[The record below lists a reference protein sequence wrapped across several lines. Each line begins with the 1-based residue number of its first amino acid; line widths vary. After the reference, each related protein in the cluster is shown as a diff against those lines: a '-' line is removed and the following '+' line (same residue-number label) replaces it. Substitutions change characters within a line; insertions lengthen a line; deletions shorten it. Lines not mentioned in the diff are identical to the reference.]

1 METTNQNDLGSI
13 HISDKA
19 ISSIAARTAA
29 LVPHVHALD
38 ATLAESAARRLG
50 RGSLSQGA
58 VTRISGNT
66 AEITLRLIVESGYR
80 IPDIALKVQ
89 KAVKDAV
96 ERDTGCQVDAVHILV
111 AGIVFPEDKEAGQ

>member
-1 METTNQNDLGSI
+1 MPWMRRWLNRR
-13 HISDKA
+13 
-19 ISSIAARTAA
+19 AAGF
-29 LVPHVHALD
+29 
-38 ATLAESAARRLG
+38 G

-58 VTRISGNT
+58 VTRISGNA

>member
-29 LVPHVHALD
+29 LVPHVYALD
-38 ATLAESAARRLG
+38 ATLAESAAPRLG

-58 VTRISGNT
+58 VTRISGNA

>member
-1 METTNQNDLGSI
+1 METTKTNALGSI

-38 ATLAESAARRLG
+38 ATLAESAAHRLG

-58 VTRISGNT
+58 ETHISGN
-66 AEITLRLIVESGYR
+66 AVEITLRLIVESGYR

-89 KAVKDAV
+89 KAVKEAV
-96 ERDTGCQVDAVHILV
+96 ERDTGCQVDAVHILI
-111 AGIVFPEDKEAGQ
+111 AGIVFPADKEAGQ

>member
-1 METTNQNDLGSI
+1 METTKTNALGSI

-58 VTRISGNT
+58 ETHISGNA
-66 AEITLRLIVESGYR
+66 AEITLRLIVESG
-80 IPDIALKVQ
+80 
-89 KAVKDAV
+89 
-96 ERDTGCQVDAVHILV
+96 
-111 AGIVFPEDKEAGQ
+111 